1 MRAPVVSIAI
11 AVQLVAGAFAPRRA
25 AAEGPVADAPAPAT
39 SLDEKTALAH
49 LDKGVAA
56 FRVGKFADAL
66 RELSIAHDLAPAK
79 ANPFRWLAL
88 TEIQL
93 GDCAAALPHIEEFLA
108 RVPPKDE
115 RVAEMARW
123 RDLCKR
129 TGILRV
135 ATKPSAAT
143 LQIDGAVVGLTP
155 YRSLSMRTGAHTLV
169 ADRAGYRSATQSFD
183 LDAGGELDV
192 ELTLEPA
199 HASITDRWWFW
210 PAVGVVALGITGGV
224 VYAAT
229 RGDETVLPP
238 IHCTNAGCM
247 P

>member
-11 AVQLVAGAFAPRRA
+11 AVQLVAGGLAARRA
-25 AAEGPVADAPAPAT
+25 AAEGPVPDAPTPAT

-49 LDKGVAA
+49 LDRGVAA
-56 FRVGKFADAL
+56 FRAGKFADAL
-66 RELSIAHDLAPAK
+66 RELKIAHDLAPDK

-93 GDCAAALPHIEEFLA
+93 GDCATAIGHIEQFLA
-108 RVPPKDE
+108 RVPPDDE

-129 TGILRV
+129 TGVLHVETIPSG
-135 ATKPSAAT
+135 ATVH
-143 LQIDGAVVGLTP
+143 IDGAVVGSTP
-155 YRSLSMRTGAHTLV
+155 YQSLAMRARTYKLV
-169 ADRAGYRSATQSFD
+169 LDHPGYRSESQTVD
-183 LDAGGELDV
+183 LGRGGDLYTSW
-192 ELTLEPA
+192 TLQPA